1 MVWYFI
7 GVYIIN
13 RTSHGRLEI
22 RNFCSRVEK
31 NISLVHCIH
40 SWNIFQH
47 SKKNFVSPRG
57 HVISSISTGWVL
69 GKSIKL
75 ILCYPL
81 DRDLSRG
88 YHYPPFKQLESE
100 GDPLRKVLGNWS
112 SGLGVQVA
120 HLSMTYNVGYSE
132 GSKLGGGMVLFHVQI
147 LTIFTYHMLYK
158 IIMTIISWL
167 YSWLVGSFHESRI

>member
-1 MVWYFI
+1 M
-7 GVYIIN
+7 
-13 RTSHGRLEI
+13 
-22 RNFCSRVEK
+22 
-31 NISLVHCIH
+31 
-40 SWNIFQH
+40 
-47 SKKNFVSPRG
+47 
-57 HVISSISTGWVL
+57 
-69 GKSIKL
+69 
-75 ILCYPL
+75 CYPL

-158 IIMTIISWL
+158 IIRTIIS
-167 YSWLVGSFHESRI
+167 